1 MQRSLI
7 FNDVTLKWIEHIKLK
22 FYNIWSFPKKK
33 KKKRCSSFKGDN
45 SMSVIIYLVWQE
57 NKKKLT

>member
-7 FNDVTLKWIEHIKLK
+7 FNDVTLKWIEHIKVKL
-22 FYNIWSFPKKK
+22 YNIWSFPKK